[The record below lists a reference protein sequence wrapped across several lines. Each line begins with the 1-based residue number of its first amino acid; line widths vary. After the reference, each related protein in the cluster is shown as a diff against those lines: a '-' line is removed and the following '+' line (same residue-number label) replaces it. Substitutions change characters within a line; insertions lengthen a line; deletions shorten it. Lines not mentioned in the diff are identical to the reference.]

1 MSFTAKIRSS
11 RVINGEQA
19 VVTATVNHGRK
30 QEPNPQ
36 EVMAALQSMSGNQL
50 TPVPGS
56 FVAINQEPTRTTISG
71 VMSLA
76 KHVMDFPGQEAMVQ
90 QGFKAM
96 ASNMFLDESEQIWT
110 VKEEGGH
117 KVCVKSNTIDNP
129 EELQGLLAK
138 CTTSITAG
146 NDPAYFTSVASAAQA
161 QAAPEAGTLITF
173 VSESTTKFGV
183 VLGSVFESDS
193 ADSYTGN
200 VQVYQFGAD
209 DAELVQDCQIVAGAQ
224 VTWEEPEDLESQAA
238 GNIGK
243 SQKDMLVD
251 YYRKVYG
258 HGKEFFAQWEQRI
271 RKHAYA

>member
-19 VVTATVNHGRK
+19 VVTATVNHSVNA
-30 QEPNPQ
+30 EPSPQ
-36 EVMAALQSMSGNQL
+36 EVLASLQSMSGNHL

-56 FVAINQEPTRTTISG
+56 FVTINKEPTRTTISG
-71 VMSLA
+71 ILSLA
-76 KHVMDFPGQEAMVQ
+76 KHVMDFPGQDAMVN

-96 ASNMFLDESEQIWT
+96 ASNMFLDENEQIWT

-138 CTTSITAG
+138 CTTKITAG
-146 NDPAYFTSVASAAQA
+146 NDPAYFTSVASAQKE
-161 QAAPEAGTLITF
+161 QAAPQAGTLITF

-183 VLGSVFESDS
+183 VLGSVFESES
-193 ADSYTGN
+193 PDSYTGQ
-200 VQVYQFGAD
+200 VQVYQFGAP
-209 DAELVQDCQIVAGAQ
+209 DAEMVQDCQIVAGAQ
-224 VTWEEPEDLESQAA
+224 VNWEEPEDLESQAA
-238 GNIGK
+238 GNVGK

-251 YYRKVYG
+251 YYKKVYG
-258 HGKEFFAQWEQRI
+258 HGKEFFAEWEKRI